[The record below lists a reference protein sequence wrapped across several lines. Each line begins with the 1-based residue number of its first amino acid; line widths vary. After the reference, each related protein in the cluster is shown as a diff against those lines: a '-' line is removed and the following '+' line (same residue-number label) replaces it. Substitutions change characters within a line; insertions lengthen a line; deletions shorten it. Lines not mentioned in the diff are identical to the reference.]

1 MSNRSC
7 YQKKFVAVF
16 LVPMEFIRLFQQ
28 RLERSEA
35 VERLE
40 RLKLVAAWVSDVPW
54 VTG

>member
-1 MSNRSC
+1 MSNRCS

-16 LVPMEFIRLFQQ
+16 LVPMGFLRLFPA

-40 RLKLVAAWVSDVPW
+40 RLKLVAAWLSDVPW